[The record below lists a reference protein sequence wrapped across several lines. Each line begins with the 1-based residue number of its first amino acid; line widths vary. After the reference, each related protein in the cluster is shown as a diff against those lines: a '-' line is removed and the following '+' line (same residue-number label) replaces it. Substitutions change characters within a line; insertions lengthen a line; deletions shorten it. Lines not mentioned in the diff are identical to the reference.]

1 MNSIANQEFVPDT
14 GLCWWSFAVRGGLA
28 WLFAVVLF
36 LTSSFLGIFFFDR
49 VTLVY
54 LSLLLGSF
62 ILGNGLLLLVSAFF
76 AFEHHL
82 HFWWLV
88 LAEGCFALLLG
99 AYIGVS
105 LWLTPQSLAFLAGIH
120 GVGNGSFQCA
130 MGMKM
135 RDDRGSLLLLGVAGL
150 VSLAVGI
157 GFLTHYNLA
166 PRVTTQ
172 ALSGYELLEGTV
184 WMLFAF
190 RLRG

>member
-1 MNSIANQEFVPDT
+1 
-14 GLCWWSFAVRGGLA
+14 
-28 WLFAVVLF
+28 
-36 LTSSFLGIFFFDR
+36 
-49 VTLVY
+49 
-54 LSLLLGSF
+54 
-62 ILGNGLLLLVSAFF
+62 
-76 AFEHHL
+76 
-82 HFWWLV
+82 
-88 LAEGCFALLLG
+88 
-99 AYIGVS
+99 
-105 LWLTPQSLAFLAGIH
+105 
-120 GVGNGSFQCA
+120 
-130 MGMKM
+130 MKM